1 MLDKILLSIFIV
13 SLISFIGVFTLSLSN
28 KLLKKSL
35 LFLVSFA
42 AGALFGDVFIHLLPE
57 LTEKIGFNLTVTF
70 SLLSGILIFFILEK
84 FLHWHHCHDNE
95 CEVHNK
101 PLAFMN
107 LAGDALH
114 NFIDGILIA
123 GSYLVSIPLGIATTV
138 AVIFHEIPQE
148 IGDFGVLLH
157 SGFSKAKALGFNF
170 LISLTAFLGAI
181 FTFFI
186 GPLIENFT
194 SFIIPITAGG
204 FLYIAGSDLIPEL
217 HKETKISSS
226 LLQFLGLILGIFVMF
241 LLTFLE

>member
-1 MLDKILLSIFIV
+1 MLINILVSVLIV
-13 SLISFIGVFTLSLSN
+13 SLISLIGIFTLSLSN

-57 LTEKIGFNLTVTF
+57 LTEEIGFNLTVTF
-70 SLLSGILIFFILEK
+70 SLLAGILIFFILEK
-84 FLHWHHCHDNE
+84 FLHWHHCHDKD
-95 CEVHNK
+95 CKVHNK

-123 GSYLVSIPLGIATTV
+123 GSYLVSIPLGIATTI

-181 FTFFI
+181 LTFFI

-194 SFIIPITAGG
+194 SYIIPLTAGG

-226 LLQFLGLILGIFVMF
+226 ILQFLGIILGIFVMF